1 MFTDR
6 PTLAQVLTDAGHPE
20 SSDLHALIIDIAGAC
35 RDIARH
41 VAVAPL
47 TGVLGGAGAVNV
59 QGEQQQRLDVVANEI
74 FLRANE
80 AGGRLAGMVSEELDE
95 LFPIPRGVLRGRY
108 LLAFDPLD
116 GSSNIA
122 VNVGVGSIFSI
133 LPAPGVG
140 AAATTADFLRP
151 GLDQVAAGYAL
162 YGPSTQLVLTVGSGV
177 HAFTLDPETV
187 EFRLTARD
195 LRVPATTAEYAINAS
210 NHRFW
215 EPPVRRYI
223 DDCVAGASG
232 PRGKD
237 FNTRWVASLV
247 VEAHRI
253 LTRGGVFLYPRDTKD
268 PAKPGRLRLLYE
280 AAPIALL
287 IERAGGLASTGHERV
302 LEITPTA
309 LHQRV
314 PLVFGAREEVERVE
328 RSHAEETRAD
338 ATSGTPRRAPVGG

>member
-6 PTLAQVLTDAGHPE
+6 PTLAQFLTAEGHPAT
-20 SSDLHALIIDIAGAC
+20 SDLHALIGDVAGAC
-35 RDIARH
+35 RDIARR

-59 QGEQQQRLDVVANEI
+59 QGEQQQQLDVVANEI

-133 LPAPGVG
+133 LPAPVAG

-162 YGPSTQLVLTVGSGV
+162 YGPSTQLVLTVGTGV
-177 HAFTLDPETV
+177 HAFTLDPGTG
-187 EFRLTARD
+187 EFRLTARA
-195 LRVPATTAEYAINAS
+195 LRLPATTAEYAINGS

-223 DDCVAGASG
+223 EECVAGVTG
-232 PRGKD
+232 PRGRD

-253 LTRGGVFLYPRDTKD
+253 LTRGGVFLYPRDSKD
-268 PAKPGRLRLLYE
+268 PAKAGRLRLLYE

-287 IERAGGLASTGHERV
+287 MEQAGGAAVTGRERV
-302 LEITPTA
+302 LEVTPA
-309 LHQRV
+309 SLHQRV
-314 PLVFGAREEVERVE
+314 PFVFGSREEVERIV
-328 RSHAEETRAD
+328 RYHAEHDSARTCA
-338 ATSGTPRRAPVGG
+338 